1 MQETKVRIQETE
13 FRTQTNFIVSL
24 LLILFFILASDSC
37 LPDSVFAEEYAF
49 DVSETVKKP
58 YHIGGYIE
66 ASSALFGLDTDSSL
80 YKLRFYNRDEG
91 TTIEEYDVKLQL
103 EASFEKGIAR
113 FFIRTN
119 TEYKRSYLGE
129 DQKTTIY
136 EGFLSIKPSSS
147 LTIDLGKKALK
158 WGKGYAWN
166 PVAFIDRPKDPDEP
180 EQSMEGFII
189 ASADY
194 IKSFDSPLK
203 TVSFTPVL
211 LPVYKHI
218 NNTFGGINKLN
229 FAGKLYFLFYD
240 TDIDFIVFTGGSKT
254 TRYGVDFSRNIT
266 TNFEIHGEF
275 AFIND
280 YKKKYTDSNGTVFE
294 KTYDAKS
301 YLMGIRYLTEKDTTY
316 ILEYYRNGTG
326 FTSAEMKDYFSFI
339 NKGYDSYISTGSDT
353 LLKKAENITVG
364 NYGKPNS
371 MRDYLYLRVSQKEPF
386 DILYFTPSVT
396 WIFNIKDKSFSL
408 SPELLY
414 TGITNLELRLK
425 MAFITGE
432 RLSDYGEKQNDY
444 RVEFRAR
451 YYF

>member
-1 MQETKVRIQETE
+1 MQETKVRIQESE
-13 FRTQTNFIVSL
+13 FRTQTNVIVSL
-24 LLILFFILASDSC
+24 LLILFFILAFDSW

-49 DVSETVKKP
+49 DVSETEKKP

-91 TTIEEYDVKLQL
+91 ATIEEYDTKLQL
-103 EASFEKGIAR
+103 EGSLEKGIAR

-119 TEYKRSYLGE
+119 TDYKRSYLGE

-147 LTIDLGKKALK
+147 LTIDLGKKSLK

-166 PVAFIDRPKDPDEP
+166 PVAFLDRPKDPDDP
-180 EQSMEGFII
+180 ELSLEGFII

-194 IKSFDSPLK
+194 IKSFEGPLK
-203 TVSFTPVL
+203 TISFTPVL
-211 LPVYKHI
+211 IPVYEHVNDTFGEI
-218 NNTFGGINKLN
+218 NNLN
-229 FAGKLYFLFYD
+229 FAGKLYLLLYD
-240 TDIDFIVFTGGSKT
+240 TDIDFIILTGGSKT

-266 TNFEIHGEF
+266 TNLEIHAEF
-275 AFIND
+275 AIINNFKKIFI
-280 YKKKYTDSNGTVFE
+280 DSNGISLE
-294 KTYDAKS
+294 KEYDAKS
-301 YLMGIRYLTEKDTTY
+301 YLIGMRYLTEKDTTY

-326 FTSAEMKDYFSFI
+326 FGSGEMKDYFSFI
-339 NKGYDSYISTGSDT
+339 NKGYDDYVATGSDA
-353 LLKKAENITVG
+353 LLKKALIITQG
-364 NYGKPNS
+364 NYGRINP
-371 MRDYLYLRVSQKEPF
+371 MGDYLYLRVSQKEPF
-386 DILYFTPSVT
+386 DILYFTPSIT
-396 WIFNIKDKSFSL
+396 GIFNLNDKSFSL

-414 TGITNLELRLK
+414 AGITNLELRLK
-425 MAFITGE
+425 GSIISGE
-432 RLSDYGEKQNDY
+432 RFSEYGEKQNDY

>member
-1 MQETKVRIQETE
+1 MQETKVRIQESE

-49 DVSETVKKP
+49 DVSETVKNP

-91 TTIEEYDVKLQL
+91 TTIEEYDAKLQL
-103 EASFEKGIAR
+103 EASLEKGIAR

-119 TEYKRSYLGE
+119 TDYKRSYLGE

-147 LTIDLGKKALK
+147 LTIDLGKKSLK

-166 PVAFIDRPKDPDEP
+166 PVALVDRPKDPDDP
-180 EQSMEGFII
+180 ELGLEGFII

-194 IKSFDSPLK
+194 IKSFEGPLK
-203 TVSFTPVL
+203 TISFTPVL
-211 LPVYKHI
+211 IPVYEHV
-218 NNTFGGINKLN
+218 NDTFGEINKLN
-229 FAGKLYFLFYD
+229 FAGKLYLLLYD
-240 TDIDFIVFTGGSKT
+240 TDIDFIILTGGSKT

-266 TNFEIHGEF
+266 TNLEIHGEF
-275 AFIND
+275 AIINNFKKIFI
-280 YKKKYTDSNGTVFE
+280 DSNGKSLE
-294 KTYDAKS
+294 KEYDAKS
-301 YLMGIRYLTEKDTTY
+301 YLIGMRYLTEEDTTY

-326 FTSAEMKDYFSFI
+326 FTSSEMKDYFSFI
-339 NKGYDSYISTGSDT
+339 NNGYDSYIFTGSDT
-353 LLKKAENITVG
+353 LLKKASIMTQG
-364 NYGKPNS
+364 NYGRPNPMS
-371 MRDYLYLRVSQKEPF
+371 DYLYLRVSQKEPF
-386 DILYFTPSVT
+386 DILYFTPSIT
-396 WIFNIKDKSFSL
+396 GIFNLNDKSFSL

-414 TGITNLELRLK
+414 AGITNLELRMK
-425 MAFITGE
+425 GSIISGKRFSE
-432 RLSDYGEKQNDY
+432 YGEKQNDY